1 MELGIVIGRRTSYL
15 NSVDEARDAIAGY
28 VVVNDVS
35 ERAFQMERGGQWVKG
50 KSAETF
56 NPAGPWLVTPE
67 EIDDVLAL
75 DLWLDVNGVRRQTG
89 STATMVFDP
98 YVIVHYPS
106 QFLVLEPGD
115 LIDTGT
121 PPGCGHGL
129 RPAGVAAARRRHGT
143 RHHRPWVAASAR
155 SRAAV
160 RLNRP
165 LALLV
170 AGTLFME
177 ILDGTIIATAAP
189 AIAADLSVQPV
200 DINLAMTAYLVTI
213 AAGIPISGW
222 LTDRFG
228 GRRIFTTA
236 VVVFT
241 VASVL
246 CAASVTFPMLV
257 ASRILQGLGG
267 ALMVPVGRLVVL
279 RMTAKRDLLDVV
291 AYLTWPALLA
301 PVIAP
306 ALGGWIL
313 TVASWH
319 WIFVINVPLGLVA
332 LVAAARLVPAD
343 RPSAVVP
350 LDWVGFVLSAA
361 VLIGLLSSLELIA
374 PGGGLSAVFVIGLC
388 ATGALAVLAAIWFRR
403 TRHPLLKFAAL
414 HQRSFRVGNV
424 ERRGVPLGDQR
435 RAVPPAA
442 DVSGRLRLESLAGR
456 GFGAHALRGQRRH
469 QAGHE
474 PADPPWGFRAVLIG
488 SVVGGAVVFG
498 LIALLR
504 PETPL
509 VVIIAVLVLS
519 GIFRSIGFSVYNSLQ
534 FADIDA
540 DVMTDANTLASTLQ
554 QVALGLGIAVGAV
567 VLRVGEAALGDAGG
581 AGPYRIA
588 FFVLSLLML
597 YPLVDALLLPRD
609 SGDEVAGRIA

>member
-1 MELGIVIGRRTSYL
+1 M
-15 NSVDEARDAIAGY
+15 
-28 VVVNDVS
+28 
-35 ERAFQMERGGQWVKG
+35 
-50 KSAETF
+50 
-56 NPAGPWLVTPE
+56 
-67 EIDDVLAL
+67 
-75 DLWLDVNGVRRQTG
+75 
-89 STATMVFDP
+89 
-98 YVIVHYPS
+98 
-106 QFLVLEPGD
+106 
-115 LIDTGT
+115 
-121 PPGCGHGL
+121 
-129 RPAGVAAARRRHGT
+129 
-143 RHHRPWVAASAR
+143 
-155 SRAAV
+155 

-424 ERRGVPLGDQR
+424 SGGVYRLVINAAPFLLPLMFQVGFGWS
-435 RAVPPAA
+435 P
-442 DVSGRLRLESLAGR
+442 LLAGVLVLTLFV
-456 GFGAHALRGQRRH
+456 GNVAIKPATSPLIRR
-469 QAGHE
+469 
-474 PADPPWGFRAVLIG
+474 WGFRAVLIG

-519 GIFRSIGFSVYNSLQ
+519 GIFRSIGFSAYNSLQ